1 MTIPQQTIQSFLTE
15 LSSKN
20 PTPGGGAVAGVLSAL
35 SSALANMVI
44 AYSTGK
50 ASLSEHEQLHNDCA
64 VFLESAATEAL
75 VLAEADAVAYQQ
87 VNELWKLPEDDESR
101 MSKWDETL
109 TAATMIPIKT
119 MELSERVLTT
129 LETLVGK
136 TNAMLASDLAIAAV
150 SAEAAARAGF
160 YTAQINIKQLNE
172 CDARQDLSAKCSDL
186 VTSCKDKAANIEA
199 SCGV

>member
-20 PTPGGGAVAGVLSAL
+20 PTPGGGVVAGVLSAL

-87 VNELWKLPEDDESR
+87 VNELWKLPEDDELR
-101 MSKWDETL
+101 ISKWDETL

-119 MELSERVLTT
+119 MELSERVLIT

-136 TNAMLASDLAIAAV
+136 TNAMLASDLAIAAIC
-150 SAEAAARAGF
+150 AEAAARAGF

-172 CDARQDLSAKCSDL
+172 GDARQDLYARCSGL

-199 SCGV
+199 SCGI

>member
-1 MTIPQQTIQSFLTE
+1 MTIPQQTIQSFLTD

-20 PTPGGGAVAGVLSAL
+20 PTPGGGVVAGVLSAL

-44 AYSTGK
+44 AYSTCK
-50 ASLSEHEQLHNDCA
+50 ASLSEHEQLHNDFA
-64 VFLESAATEAL
+64 AFLESAATEAL

-87 VNELWKLPEDDESR
+87 VNELWKLPEDDELR
-101 MSKWDETL
+101 ISKWDETL

-119 MELSERVLTT
+119 MELSERVLIT

-136 TNAMLASDLAIAAV
+136 TNAMLASDLAIAAI

-172 CDARQDLSAKCSDL
+172 CDARQDLYARCSGL

-199 SCGV
+199 SCGI

>member
-1 MTIPQQTIQSFLTE
+1 MTISQQHLQTFLAE

-50 ASLSEHEQLHNDCA
+50 ASLAEHEQLHTDCT
-64 VFLESAATEAL
+64 VFLDSAATEAL
-75 VLAEADAVAYQQ
+75 VLAEADAEAYQK
-87 VNELWKLPEDDESR
+87 VNALWKLHEDDETRS
-101 MSKWDETL
+101 SKWDETL
-109 TAATMIPIKT
+109 SEATMIPIKT
-119 MELSERVLTT
+119 MELSERILIT

-136 TNAMLASDLAIAAV
+136 TNAMLSSDLAIAAV
-150 SAEAAARAGF
+150 TAEAAARAGF
-160 YTAQINIKQLNE
+160 YTAQINIEQMNE
-172 CDARQDLSAKCSDL
+172 CDAKQDLSARCSAL
-186 VTSCKDKAANIEA
+186 ITSCKEKAANIEA